1 MNEQQTRQKK
11 NIRSLKKIAEKRRGR
26 LARARC
32 EFLLTILGSLLVYK
46 LLAPKPPRLRTLA
59 DESNSAMEK
68 IENTRPKIYTF
79 FQRIETTKRDTGMTD
94 ADDDSLLDL
103 WVKAWN
109 EAGFD
114 AKIMDLSDAKQHP
127 RYNEYSQL
135 LKDVPM
141 ENNGG
146 INRPYNEMCFY
157 RWLAMA
163 SVVSTSP
170 EEIVWMAD
178 YDVFPLT
185 TLQHNNQEPLIKPNF
200 GGAFTVYSINVPCL
214 MSGSAP
220 EWERMAFKIL
230 QNGIEHHDVESQ
242 MWTDMFALMDLG
254 DTNSDVNHEIMPVY
268 HSQNSV
274 ISASNVLLGRD
285 WKVEDCTDVVIV
297 PKDTV
302 AVHFS
307 HHAMKTGLGGS
318 AERVGERPTII
329 RDFISMKKNVCGGL
343 ENVKP

>member
-1 MNEQQTRQKK
+1 
-11 NIRSLKKIAEKRRGR
+11 
-26 LARARC
+26 
-32 EFLLTILGSLLVYK
+32 
-46 LLAPKPPRLRTLA
+46 
-59 DESNSAMEK
+59 
-68 IENTRPKIYTF
+68 
-79 FQRIETTKRDTGMTD
+79 
-94 ADDDSLLDL
+94 
-103 WVKAWN
+103 
-109 EAGFD
+109 
-114 AKIMDLSDAKQHP
+114 
-127 RYNEYSQL
+127 
-135 LKDVPM
+135 M

-329 RDFISMKKNVCGGL
+329 RDFISMKKNVCRGL
-343 ENVKP
+343 ENVKPLHETY